1 MTSAPERCPV
11 CNTPDELVANLL
23 IRICRACADEYDT
36 GREGNPVETESGRGR
51 FEREKRLVDSDS

>member
-1 MTSAPERCPV
+1 MTSAQERCPV

-36 GREGNPVETESGRGR
+36 GLEGIPDETKPGHER
-51 FEREKRLVDSDS
+51 FERKEKLADNDS